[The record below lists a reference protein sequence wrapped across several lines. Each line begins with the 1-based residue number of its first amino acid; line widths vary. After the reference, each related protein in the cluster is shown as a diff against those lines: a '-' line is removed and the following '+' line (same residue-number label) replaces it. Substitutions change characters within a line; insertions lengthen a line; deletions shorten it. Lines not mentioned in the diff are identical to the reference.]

1 MIKPPLT
8 DMSPWVPGYWITQ
21 SGYALSKRDLLDS
34 RHAQDLPTD
43 NTAPMYRAAKYTHVI
58 IDRIMAK

>member
-1 MIKPPLT
+1 MIKPPLS

-21 SGYALSKRDLLDS
+21 SGYALSKRDLLDY
-34 RHAQDLPTD
+34 RNINNMPVDKTTPL
-43 NTAPMYRAAKYTHVI
+43 YRAAKYTHVI